1 MSYYT
6 TSFNELIVPFK
17 ICSVNS
23 CAVFSFLCC
32 KLEIRLSG
40 KFYLARKHFKQQSAL
55 LCVLDAS
62 QLMVIKVFMCLM
74 LFCFI
79 IYYCIYSE
87 WTLPF
92 ENKPTML
99 LWFKESIFLFW
110 FIIRNDINRSELN
123 LQFCSG
129 LRNPFF
135 VLVYLFIMISTIRN
149 WTYNFALV
157 QGIQFF
163 SFLSNWLI

>member
-1 MSYYT
+1 VSYYT

-17 ICSVNS
+17 ICFVNS

-40 KFYLARKHFKQQSAL
+40 KIYLARKHFKQQSAL

-62 QLMVIKVFMCLM
+62 QLMVITVFMCLR
-74 LFCFI
+74 LFCFL

-99 LWFKESIFLFW
+99 LWFKESIFLFLVYYSKWYQPFGTEPTILLW
-110 FIIRNDINRSELN
+110 FKESIFRSGLFIHNDLHHSQLN

-129 LRNPFF
+129 SRNTIFF
-135 VLVYLFIMISTIRN
+135 LFE
-149 WTYNFALV
+149 
-157 QGIQFF
+157 
-163 SFLSNWLI
+163 